1 VVPDYVT
8 FWGLLNGHLK
18 TTCKV
23 HKKIIQYDVADVFVD
38 NSLSLHVCELW
49 EHGSS
54 LRLFND
60 IVIDDVFASNV
71 MHHHAKGGWL
81 LVFEGESIGQICF
94 LNILSITLAI
104 KIEK

>member
-1 VVPDYVT
+1 V
-8 FWGLLNGHLK
+8 
-18 TTCKV
+18 
-23 HKKIIQYDVADVFVD
+23 
-38 NSLSLHVCELW
+38 
-49 EHGSS
+49 GSTEAA

-71 MHHHAKGGWL
+71 MHHHAKGGCWL
-81 LVFEGESIGQICF
+81 LVFEGECIGQICF

>member
-1 VVPDYVT
+1 MYV
-8 FWGLLNGHLK
+8 N
-18 TTCKV
+18 C
-23 HKKIIQYDVADVFVD
+23 
-38 NSLSLHVCELW
+38 
-49 EHGSS
+49 GSTEAA

-71 MHHHAKGGWL
+71 MHHHAKGGCWL